1 MKYDADELRKAKA
14 LRITPAKKYSKH
26 FRVLSAAA
34 VASLAFCTSQAQAQ
48 IENLA
53 PVPQRGNTIDVTQVL
68 DANKMSTTNS
78 VHWYLDG
85 NTNEIQ
91 EFDGQKG
98 TIMPHNGSVISYEKL
113 IIKDNNGNTLSE
125 LYYTNENAAL
135 SEEQIKS
142 GKYNLVKS
150 YESTITESQILSWGY
165 SSVDEYI
172 NESKSYGGTEIDVP
186 SYSAAKFY
194 SYEYSVPENYSGVI
208 DVDNWNNAMVLEPDT
223 VVESAAYNNNGG
235 YYYNGQNNIFAMLYN
250 DVEYNHDINAD
261 FIDNNQKSFNAI
273 GAVYNDGTLKNING
287 NFIGNFLG
295 SWGYRAGA
303 AIYNTGTIDTINGDF
318 IQNRIDAAGADGGA
332 IYNSGR
338 INAINGNFI
347 SNSAHTMNANS
358 KADCGGAIKN
368 DGGSIGSINGDFID
382 NHYSSEVNE
391 LSTGGAIYNSGDIGN
406 IKGNFYFNGISGM
419 GDRRGGAVY
428 NNENGTIDQ
437 IEGDFTGNVIE
448 SFGDYY
454 DSYYATTPVDIAQGG
469 ALYNSGEIKKIKGNF
484 SHNAAESRYN
494 YAVGGAI
501 TNTGK
506 IDTISGNFT
515 ENSVFSDSPANGGAI
530 ANGPEAV
537 IDKIE
542 GNFKGNHAYSNRI
555 AYGGAISNYGKINTI
570 TGDFTENYADGGG
583 ADGGAIYNAGDITKI
598 KGNFTGNHST
608 SEGLSTS
615 FVPFDPGEVIGVNPK
630 GPECGGAIKN
640 DGHIGSIEGKFT
652 NNSYSSTAD
661 RDFATGGAIANTG
674 KIDSIKADFVGNTLN
689 SNYTAS
695 GGAINNAE
703 ALAPLPNTDPQEL
716 PPISEI
722 TTVSGNFTNNTVTA
736 GEFAV
741 GGAIANQG
749 KMTIVNSNFSNNSAK
764 AENGEAHGGAIA
776 TETELDIIAK
786 DGFTSKISGNYVEDK
801 NGKRNEGIYVAAP
814 VPLTL
819 DANSKGKIIVDDQ
832 INGVDGY
839 TLAIKGDKT
848 GVVEINNNVKA
859 GIIEFDSENEAET
872 QTKPGVAN
880 ITLDKSMLHIAKR
893 DNVLDGNNLTL
904 NSGTFNMINNQVGI
918 SALNNMTVNGNTDF
932 VADVDLANSKMDRFT
947 AKEYG
952 QHKGKLNVVG
962 MNLLSDATEKTTD
975 IYFAEKGLKDD
986 VVSKVGRIGRYS
998 KNKYQ
1003 TSAFAPIYRYDIK
1016 YENRDDAGYFVF
1028 TRHTP
1033 TGSEPVPIGVQFNP
1047 AIFASPA
1054 AAQAGASS
1062 TMNQALSFAFEHG
1075 ETFMNNSSMDRFAM
1089 THENVYALS
1098 SDFNENL
1105 GHIDYSH
1112 ENKSV
1117 WVKPYSVFES
1127 IDLKNGPKVDT
1138 ISYGTLIGFDSN
1150 IHKLKKGWYNV
1161 GTAYIGY
1168 NGAQLKYSGVDTTLN
1183 GGLIGLTETFYKG
1196 NFWTALTATV
1206 GAAGA
1211 EADTMYGKEDMALL
1225 MAGIGS
1231 KTGYNFEFADGKFI
1245 VQPRMFISYS
1255 MRNTFDYTNAA
1266 GVRIDSD
1273 PLHTIQLNPAIK
1285 FIGNTK
1291 SGWQPYASVGMTWNL
1306 LNETDVTANGIKL
1319 PEMHTRPYV
1328 EYGLGVQKLWND
1340 KYSAYGQAMVRNG
1353 GKTGVALTLGFRM
1366 SLGEDGKPIE
1376 RTQAEPEQT
1385 TMTDNVG
1392 YLK

>member
-1 MKYDADELRKAKA
+1 
-14 LRITPAKKYSKH
+14 
-26 FRVLSAAA
+26 
-34 VASLAFCTSQAQAQ
+34 
-48 IENLA
+48 
-53 PVPQRGNTIDVTQVL
+53 
-68 DANKMSTTNS
+68 
-78 VHWYLDG
+78 
-85 NTNEIQ
+85 
-91 EFDGQKG
+91 
-98 TIMPHNGSVISYEKL
+98 
-113 IIKDNNGNTLSE
+113 
-125 LYYTNENAAL
+125 
-135 SEEQIKS
+135 
-142 GKYNLVKS
+142 
-150 YESTITESQILSWGY
+150 
-165 SSVDEYI
+165 
-172 NESKSYGGTEIDVP
+172 
-186 SYSAAKFY
+186 
-194 SYEYSVPENYSGVI
+194 
-208 DVDNWNNAMVLEPDT
+208 
-223 VVESAAYNNNGG
+223 
-235 YYYNGQNNIFAMLYN
+235 
-250 DVEYNHDINAD
+250 
-261 FIDNNQKSFNAI
+261 
-273 GAVYNDGTLKNING
+273 
-287 NFIGNFLG
+287 
-295 SWGYRAGA
+295 
-303 AIYNTGTIDTINGDF
+303 
-318 IQNRIDAAGADGGA
+318 
-332 IYNSGR
+332 
-338 INAINGNFI
+338 
-347 SNSAHTMNANS
+347 
-358 KADCGGAIKN
+358 
-368 DGGSIGSINGDFID
+368 
-382 NHYSSEVNE
+382 
-391 LSTGGAIYNSGDIGN
+391 
-406 IKGNFYFNGISGM
+406 
-419 GDRRGGAVY
+419 
-428 NNENGTIDQ
+428 
-437 IEGDFTGNVIE
+437 
-448 SFGDYY
+448 
-454 DSYYATTPVDIAQGG
+454 
-469 ALYNSGEIKKIKGNF
+469 
-484 SHNAAESRYN
+484 
-494 YAVGGAI
+494 
-501 TNTGK
+501 
-506 IDTISGNFT
+506 
-515 ENSVFSDSPANGGAI
+515 
-530 ANGPEAV
+530 
-537 IDKIE
+537 
-542 GNFKGNHAYSNRI
+542 
-555 AYGGAISNYGKINTI
+555 
-570 TGDFTENYADGGG
+570 
-583 ADGGAIYNAGDITKI
+583 
-598 KGNFTGNHST
+598 
-608 SEGLSTS
+608 
-615 FVPFDPGEVIGVNPK
+615 
-630 GPECGGAIKN
+630 
-640 DGHIGSIEGKFT
+640 
-652 NNSYSSTAD
+652 
-661 RDFATGGAIANTG
+661 
-674 KIDSIKADFVGNTLN
+674 
-689 SNYTAS
+689 
-695 GGAINNAE
+695 
-703 ALAPLPNTDPQEL
+703 
-716 PPISEI
+716 
-722 TTVSGNFTNNTVTA
+722 
-736 GEFAV
+736 
-741 GGAIANQG
+741 
-749 KMTIVNSNFSNNSAK
+749 
-764 AENGEAHGGAIA
+764 
-776 TETELDIIAK
+776 
-786 DGFTSKISGNYVEDK
+786 
-801 NGKRNEGIYVAAP
+801 
-814 VPLTL
+814 
-819 DANSKGKIIVDDQ
+819 
-832 INGVDGY
+832 
-839 TLAIKGDKT
+839 
-848 GVVEINNNVKA
+848 
-859 GIIEFDSENEAET
+859 
-872 QTKPGVAN
+872 
-880 ITLDKSMLHIAKR
+880 MLHLAKR

-1306 LNETDVTANGIKL
+1306 LNETDQTELNCLKCIQDHMLNTVWVYKNSGTTNTAHTDRLWSVTAEKPVL
-1319 PEMHTRPYV
+1319 P
-1328 EYGLGVQKLWND
+1328 
-1340 KYSAYGQAMVRNG
+1340 
-1353 GKTGVALTLGFRM
+1353 
-1366 SLGEDGKPIE
+1366 
-1376 RTQAEPEQT
+1376 
-1385 TMTDNVG
+1385 
-1392 YLK
+1392 